1 MTRTTMLALAVL
13 LAAGCAS
20 SEPQA
25 PTADSGPLIA
35 DPGDAK
41 NRARA
46 HTELAAASDA
56 TDRCGLV
63 LAATE
68 ITPMIRPSAPA
79 TAMSNQLVRSNPATA
94 ADASYAPAHSLF
106 GLVYMDLR
114 ENRLAEQSFERAL
127 KLAPNDA
134 DINHNYAWFLC
145 QTQREPDSIKYFMQ
159 AVRNPLY
166 STPWRS
172 YSAAGVCA
180 LRSANVKEAE
190 QYFERALRLEPDEPA
205 SLLQLGQIRYRQG
218 RMDEARRLVARHNKV
233 VAPSAESL
241 WLALRVERR
250 LGQRVAEQSY
260 ATQLRRRF
268 PASPEYQ
275 ALLKGKF
282 D

>member
-1 MTRTTMLALAVL
+1 MRRTTTLALAVL
-13 LAAGCAS
+13 LAVGCAS
-20 SEPQA
+20 SAPEA
-25 PTADSGPLIA
+25 PTVDSGPLIA

-46 HTELAAASDA
+46 HTELAAAYYGRGNMGVA
-56 TDRCGLV
+56 LEELR
-63 LAATE
+63 
-68 ITPMIRPSAPA
+68 I
-79 TAMSNQLVRSNPATA
+79 ATA

-114 ENRLAEQSFERAL
+114 ENQLAEQSFARAL

-145 QTQREPDSIKYFMQ
+145 QTKREPDSIPYFMQ
-159 AVRNPLY
+159 AIRNPLY

-180 LRSANVKEAE
+180 LRSDNLKEAE

-218 RMDEARRLVARHNKV
+218 RMDEARRLVGRHNKV
-233 VAPSAESL
+233 IAPTAESL